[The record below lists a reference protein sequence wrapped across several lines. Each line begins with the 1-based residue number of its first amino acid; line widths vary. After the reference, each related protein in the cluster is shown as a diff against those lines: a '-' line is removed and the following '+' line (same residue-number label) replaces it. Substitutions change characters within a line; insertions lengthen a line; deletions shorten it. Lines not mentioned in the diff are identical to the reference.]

1 MTDGTFLV
9 CISGQIEWIDVL
21 APAGSSWHC
30 RCDFFSG
37 PDWKI
42 IGGLEAGLSQIA
54 HVAHNGDKVVFN
66 FPIEIQFKSTNP
78 YGWPQIILSIY
89 KGMQL
94 AGYGRVHMP
103 IKVGSHELDVAL
115 SKPQSSSMLGYIASF
130 FGYQPELLQPKML
143 ATTAGNSLIRME
155 HAGYARIS
163 INMVTQAF
171 QSLGYDVGC
180 NRGN

>member
-115 SKPQSSSMLGYIASF
+115 SKPQSSTMLGYIASF
-130 FGYQPELLQPKML
+130 L
-143 ATTAGNSLIRME
+143 ATSQSCYNLRLIRME